1 MGNIMKK
8 PLLALVPFLS
18 ACVGEPPQNIGVQGG
33 RLAPCPDSPNCV
45 SSFETD
51 ETHGIAP
58 LAADLETIEEVLVGM
73 ERTNIVSVDGNYLYA
88 EFTSRLMGFV
98 DDVEFLYDPA
108 SGMTHVRSASR
119 LGYSDLGAN
128 RDRIEAIRAQL

>member
-1 MGNIMKK
+1 MKK
-8 PLLALVPFLS
+8 SLFVVLPFLT
-18 ACVGEPPQNIGVQGG
+18 ACAGEAPQNLGVQDG
-33 RLAPCPDSPNCV
+33 RLIPCPESPNCV

-58 LAADLETIEEVLVGM
+58 LAADIDAIEAVLLAQ
-73 ERTNIVSVDGNYLYA
+73 ERTNIVRKQGNYLYA
-88 EFTSRLMGFV
+88 EFTSRIMGFV

-108 SGMTHVRSASR
+108 SQQTHVRSASR

-128 RDRIEAIRAQL
+128 RDRIESIRAALN